1 MMDEK
6 SKSKF
11 FPVIFGVM
19 GLTLLVLAW
28 TIPTDTSD
36 RITAAVIGSAGL
48 FGAILRSAN
57 TGPLQD
63 RNKRS
68 LPSKLT
74 VNPEWIGWLYR
85 SKPLQ
90 GALLVSIIKARFQ
103 IWYNFCV

>member
-48 FGAILRSAN
+48 FGAILRMPIRKHRTTTRPKQEVVAVK
-57 TGPLQD
+57 TD
-63 RNKRS
+63 
-68 LPSKLT
+68 SK
-74 VNPEWIGWLYR
+74 
-85 SKPLQ
+85 S
-90 GALLVSIIKARFQ
+90 
-103 IWYNFCV
+103 